1 MGNKY
6 RQTGPVRVRSC
17 VCIAA
22 LVPVTGVLLTEL
34 QHIGNFGS
42 QLTNPEDIFL
52 ADQGLF
58 T

>member
-1 MGNKY
+1 M
-6 RQTGPVRVRSC
+6 
-17 VCIAA
+17 CIAA

-34 QHIGNFGS
+34 QQIGNFGS
-42 QLTNPEDIFL
+42 QLTNPEDVFL